1 MCIAAVYYSLDAVLK
16 VLLIL
21 QALLSILERCGDQN
35 QLGSSRTG
43 SSSIDLPIPGLPPV
57 TPDPAVSKGTGKKSG
72 VGGRVDPTPTT
83 STPVWR
89 SESRSSTAPTWLSM
103 SMDAALGCRASIF
116 QIQRTQQT
124 GKRTSSAALPT
135 AVNIHPQ
142 ASALVCR

>member
-1 MCIAAVYYSLDAVLK
+1 MSVV
-16 VLLIL
+16 LIL

-35 QLGSSRTG
+35 QLGSSGTSG
-43 SSSIDLPIPGLPPV
+43 SSIDFPIPGIPPV
-57 TPDPAVSKGTGKKSG
+57 TPDPAVSKSTGKKTSVSG
-72 VGGRVDPTPTT
+72 RMDPTPLA

-124 GKRTSSAALPT
+124 GKRTSAAALPT